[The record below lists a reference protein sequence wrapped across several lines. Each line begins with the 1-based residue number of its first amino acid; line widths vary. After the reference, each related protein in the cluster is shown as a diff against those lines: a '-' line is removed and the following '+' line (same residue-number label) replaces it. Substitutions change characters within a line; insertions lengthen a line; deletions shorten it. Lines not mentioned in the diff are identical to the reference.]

1 MIESYD
7 KLTIG
12 KYLELLNMEKKET
25 DIDNVI
31 TMLSILTDMEE
42 EEIAELPLPE
52 FRAMV
57 AKMSFLHKK
66 PNVSNRCPKQVI
78 IKGVTYNVEKDAQKL
93 CVGQYIDYKT
103 YLKEQ
108 DDLIKNLHHI
118 LTVFLIPKGKKYGEG
133 YDLYELA
140 ETIKDNLDIATA
152 IGISNF
158 FFTNSVKSIDNI
170 LIYFLWK
177 MRIAK
182 MKEKDKETKKM
193 MKEAI
198 NQLGEL
204 RGLLKDG
211 YGSIGVPELGKFMA
225 ASSTKSLS

>member
-12 KYLELLNMEKKET
+12 KYLELLEMEKKET

-31 TMLSILTDMEE
+31 AMLSILTDMEE

-211 YGSIGVPELGKFMA
+211 YGSIGVSEFGKFMA